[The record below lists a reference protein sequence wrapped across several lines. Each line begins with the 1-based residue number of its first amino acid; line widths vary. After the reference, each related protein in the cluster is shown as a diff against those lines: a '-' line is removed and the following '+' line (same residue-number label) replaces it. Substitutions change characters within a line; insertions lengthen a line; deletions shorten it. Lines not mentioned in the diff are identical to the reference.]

1 MGVSGL
7 AEGFLAGFN
16 TMDRYQRG
24 QQEDARQER
33 ELGLRDA
40 MVKQNKENSDRD
52 FSLRKATFDNSVEQ
66 QKTAKEQWGQEFGL
80 KQKEAEGMQAYRNAN
95 LVLAQAAEGR
105 AKQENDWLV
114 SERVNQKLL
123 EDSLPLID
131 SAFQARLRGEADP
144 AGYVDLM
151 KNKEFQKGGALYRF
165 NFDRYSDNQHLQA
178 ARQIVPQIS
187 GLMKDIDSGKLS
199 WENEDGQ
206 RAIVQRVN
214 SSEII
219 SPLNTILEQEVKR
232 GIGEV
237 DAASGKKIT
246 DKELTHVI
254 PTQDGRGV
262 MYGLKVTYADGSTAD
277 SVVTEGRSTQPGDPV
292 KVSKWVDP
300 IKAVYQRSQMYHQLS
315 GAGQNRET
323 LNRVGQILGLAQQA
337 DLKGHKQASVDL
349 IKELNK
355 NVANVLSSDAVGSLE
370 ERQAQAKQLLAS
382 YEEDQAKIDS
392 IYGVSNG
399 AAPDESSGVN
409 PEQWSQS
416 NPERQ
421 QFMREAEQGGWLG
434 SYLESPEK
442 MDGAFAL
449 WRQAVAKEEA
459 AKRAAASAEK
469 VRKIEGGKEQPHNYR
484 AAEEAALKSVI
495 APFSNGQPTL
505 NKAPDGAA
513 AYQAMSLAQARK

>member
-40 MVKQNKENSDRD
+40 MVKQNKEDSDRS
-52 FSLRKATFDNSVEQ
+52 FSLRQAEFDNMVGQ

-80 KQKEAEGMQAYRNAN
+80 RQKEAEGMQAYRNAN
-95 LVLAQAAEGR
+95 LGLAQAAEGR

-292 KVSKWVDP
+292 KVSKWGDL
-300 IKAVYQRSQMYHQLS
+300 IKTVYQRSQMYHQLS

-323 LNRVGQILGLAQQA
+323 LNRVGQNLGLAQQA

-459 AKRAAASAEK
+459 AKQAAASAEK
-469 VRKIEGGKEQPHNYR
+469 VRNMEGGKDQPHNYR
-484 AAEEAALKSVI
+484 AAEEAAVNAVI
-495 APFSNGQPTL
+495 ASFANGQPTL

-513 AYQAMSLAQARK
+513 AYQAMSLAQARR